1 MLLTEMLSA
10 IISSLIDAA
19 MHVAFYSKQVAVIDL
34 LTDDPR
40 NDLNAGMRLIKDPF
54 INDEQLSHRLNSST
68 VRQ

>member
-19 MHVAFYSKQVAVIDL
+19 MHVAFYSEQVAVIDL

-40 NDLNAGMRLIKDPF
+40 NDLNAGMRLIKELRIP
-54 INDEQLSHRLNSST
+54 
-68 VRQ
+68 

>member
-1 MLLTEMLSA
+1 MWLPNGIVVIQTLLMLLTEMLSA

-40 NDLNAGMRLIKDPF
+40 NDLNAGMRLIKELRIP
-54 INDEQLSHRLNSST
+54 
-68 VRQ
+68 